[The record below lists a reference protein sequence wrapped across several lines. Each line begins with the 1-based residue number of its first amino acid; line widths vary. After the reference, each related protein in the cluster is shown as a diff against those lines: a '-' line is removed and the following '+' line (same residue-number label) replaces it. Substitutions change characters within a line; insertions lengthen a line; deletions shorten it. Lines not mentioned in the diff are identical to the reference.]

1 MSTGVPKKSKKKSS
15 SSTAALNKS
24 NILETISHDD
34 QLLVQYEELETE
46 TELTIK
52 SLRFLFF
59 YSL

>member
-34 QLLVQYEELETE
+34 HLLAQYEELETE